1 MIPQKG
7 TLKWQKMFF
16 KYSLR
21 YTKENNVS
29 FKSEN
34 VTWWTKKIKKNK
46 QQNMTTTR
54 SFKKTFS
61 NTL

>member
-7 TLKWQKMFF
+7 TLNWQKMFF

-34 VTWWTKKIKKNK
+34 VTWWTKKK
-46 QQNMTTTR
+46 
-54 SFKKTFS
+54 
-61 NTL
+61 